1 MLKQS
6 MENRREN
13 WQHTL
18 EFVRFKIPVDNILE
32 EEDDEHVGDEEEMV
46 TSSTVEGKEATTGF
60 MATEAVEEAG
70 EMPRHA
76 VQAGEMGGIPARVK
90 EAFQLDSEPDHLELD
105 YEPEDEDNNNVDAN
119 VNQSPRK
126 SAVQSNEDGNENMSN
141 SAEGGAGDQM
151 NAGGRENR
159 EEIDQAAFE
168 DEEEVMGQC
177 ISCSHARRGCAETF
191 SSMIEL
197 HDHARKCQFRPSKS
211 FQCSTPGCRV
221 K

>member
-1 MLKQS
+1 M
-6 MENRREN
+6 
-13 WQHTL
+13 
-18 EFVRFKIPVDNILE
+18 
-32 EEDDEHVGDEEEMV
+32 
-46 TSSTVEGKEATTGF
+46 EAT
-60 MATEAVEEAG
+60 EAG
-70 EMPRHA
+70 EMPIHA
-76 VQAGEMGGIPARVK
+76 KNASAITAGEVPAQGG
-90 EAFQLDSEPDHLELD
+90 EAYQLGSEPDHLELD